1 MIRHRFTIPPPRIPV
16 NPMDAISTLHGFVG
30 DISTAEAADE
40 VSQKYPAVETPVNN
54 LGIYEPKA
62 FEDISGDDWRRLFE
76 VNVLSGVRLARLQ
89 TL

>member
-1 MIRHRFTIPPPRIPV
+1 
-16 NPMDAISTLHGFVG
+16 VG
-30 DISTAEAADE
+30 YLSTAEAADE
-40 VSQKYPAVETPVNN
+40 VSRRYPAVELLVNN

-62 FEDISGDDWRRLFE
+62 FEDISDDSWRRLFE